1 MEYKYPTQRVIVYVD
16 GFNFYYGIKKE
27 AVEQV
32 LLAWHRQV
40 IWTVYAA
47 SSRLSCSKIFLSPT
61 VGDPD
66 KSLRQNAFFQ
76 ANLEN
81 RKFKLILGKYL
92 KKRLECFNCHNII
105 NTYEEKESDVNL
117 ATQIVADAYQNNCDI
132 VILVSADSDMIP
144 AIDLAREAG
153 KKVFIYFPPN
163 HKSSNLRI
171 LAGMRPTCLE
181 RYEGRFKNALLQIEY
196 LLKMDMS
203 LKFRKMENH
212 PWWRINFTPL
222 SFLSD
227 KDIN

>member
-16 GFNFYYGIKKE
+16 GFNFYYGIKKKPWNKYYWLDIVKLFE
-27 AVEQV
+27 QFMLPHQDLVAVKYFSARP
-32 LLAWHRQV
+32 L
-40 IWTVYAA
+40 
-47 SSRLSCSKIFLSPT
+47 
-61 VGDPD
+61 GDPD

-181 RYEGRFKNALLQIEY
+181 RYEGRFKNALLPNRIT
-196 LLKMDMS
+196 LKNGYE
-203 LKFRKMENH
+203 LKIPEK
-212 PWWRINFTPL
+212 WRIIR
-222 SFLSD
+222 D
-227 KDIN
+227 GK